1 MHLRTPRPLILGV
14 VLIRRAFSVGIIAS
28 MLSCSADG
36 QQADLLTLL
45 EAQGFSLV
53 ETGGL
58 GSMRILRF
66 KSPPFET
73 WKLADQSALVG
84 ISESGDR
91 LLTIVRSERTVNA
104 SRELEIATLRG
115 EVVTTARPTVRGMT
129 VLFAELAPDHRLIA
143 FVGNFCRPAERPSPF
158 GLHVLS
164 VSGEIRMLVGTAEAD
179 EPNSVGWSRDGKVIV
194 YDTANRVFLYHLDT
208 QESTLLAAGS
218 NPTWSPD
225 GDWIAYRRPDRTA
238 ALIRPNG
245 TQSKGI
251 LDNVQLGGGL
261 RWSPDG
267 RFILYTDFK
276 AGEIRVLN
284 IADGRTATV
293 LAPIDQ
299 YTETRLR
306 WVRGFP
312 R

>member
-1 MHLRTPRPLILGV
+1 MQLRTSPPLALAV
-14 VLIRRAFSVGIIAS
+14 MLIRGALSIGIIAG
-28 MLSCSADG
+28 MLSCTANG
-36 QQADLLTLL
+36 LQADLLTLL
-45 EAQGFSLV
+45 DAQGLSLI
-53 ETGGL
+53 ETGDL
-58 GSMRILRF
+58 GRMRMLNFTR
-66 KSPPFET
+66 PPFQT
-73 WKLADQSALVG
+73 RKLSDQSAVVG
-84 ISESGDR
+84 ISDSGDR
-91 LLTIVRSERTVNA
+91 LLTLVRLGRTVNA
-104 SRELEIATLRG
+104 SRELEIATLQG
-115 EVVTTARPTVRGMT
+115 EVVTAARPSVRGLT
-129 VLFAELAPDHRLIA
+129 VLFAELSPDHRQIA

-164 VSGEIRMLVGTAEAD
+164 VSGEIHVLVATAEAD
-179 EPNSVGWSRDGKVIV
+179 EPNSIGWSRDGKVIV
-194 YDTANRVFLYHLDT
+194 YDTADRVFLYHLDT
-208 QESTLLAAGS
+208 RESTLLAAGS

-251 LDNVQLGGGL
+251 LHNVQLGGGL
-261 RWSPDG
+261 RWSPDS
-267 RFILYTDFK
+267 RFVLYADFK
-276 AGEIRVLN
+276 AGEIRVLD
-284 IADGRTATV
+284 IDDGRTATV